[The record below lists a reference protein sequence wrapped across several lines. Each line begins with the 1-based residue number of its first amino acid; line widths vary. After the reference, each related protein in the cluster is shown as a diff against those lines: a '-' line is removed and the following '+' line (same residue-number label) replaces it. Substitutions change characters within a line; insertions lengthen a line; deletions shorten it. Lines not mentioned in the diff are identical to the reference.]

1 MMKSTK
7 SVAAALA
14 AVVLIAG
21 LGGCQK
27 EGPAE
32 RAGKQVDKAVDKA
45 GEQIE
50 KAGDKIKDAAEDAK
64 K

>member
-1 MMKSTK
+1 MMISTK
-7 SVAAALA
+7 SVVAAVA

-21 LGGCQK
+21 LGGCEK

-45 GEQIE
+45 GEQME
-50 KAGDKIKDAAEDAK
+50 RAGDKMKDAASDAK